1 MRYRL
6 LRLYCDAIFAA
17 GCLAVYAFGSS
28 THFGYILSHPGT
40 FWVLAGGVLLG
51 EMLPLKIPRR
61 GSDEEITLST
71 SFSLALLIA
80 GGLGPAVVAQAAAS
94 VIQDIHARKPL
105 WRVRFNVGQYTL
117 SMVAALFAIRLLG
130 AGSHVGS
137 SHPFSSQ
144 ELPAVLVGAAVLFL
158 VNTAVVGTAVILH
171 QRISVRAYI
180 RNDALFV
187 AVTGGVMLMV
197 APLVVAATAY
207 SVILVPLFLAPMLA
221 IYNTVWQGARNEY
234 AARHDALTGLPNRT
248 EFHNAVRDAIR
259 DSGTGSCVLLIDL
272 DRFKDV
278 NDTLGHRYGD
288 LLLKQVSD
296 RFRSQLSEDDHI
308 ARLGGDEFA
317 ILGRGRDREAALEL
331 AEKVTMALR
340 QPFELEQ
347 IAVDAQ
353 ASVGIALFPFDGS
366 DVESLLQ
373 KADVAMY
380 HAKEART
387 DFALYDERHDH
398 HSPSKLALTGELRR
412 AVDDDQLV
420 VWYQPEIDLQTDEVL
435 ALEALVRWQHPELGL
450 LLPDSFIGMAEHT
463 NLIKPLTQRVLDVAL
478 QQVAQWSGLNIDIPV
493 AVNISTHVLVDGGFT
508 DRVLSSLERAGVPP
522 SKLKLE
528 VTESTLMSDPQLAR
542 RVLEQLHSH
551 GVQIA
556 IDDFGTGYSSLAYL
570 ADLPVSEVK
579 IDRSFVSRMA
589 SGSSETIIVTSTIN
603 LAHGLGMR
611 TVAEGVEDLA
621 MLAELRDLGCDA
633 SQGFAIS
640 RPLPTDTATRWLMA
654 SRRRP
659 PVPGSMRLVS

>member
-1 MRYRL
+1 MNYRL
-6 LRLYCDAIFAA
+6 LRVYCDAIFVA
-17 GCLAVYAFGSS
+17 GCLAVVAFGSS

-94 VIQDIHARKPL
+94 VIQDLHARKPL
-105 WRVRFNVGQYTL
+105 WRIRFNVGQYTL
-117 SMVAALFAIRLLG
+117 SMVAALLAIHLLG
-130 AGSHVGS
+130 ASHVGT
-137 SHPFSSQ
+137 SHPFSSG
-144 ELPAVLVGAAVLFL
+144 ELPAVLLGAGVLFL
-158 VNTAVVGTAVILH
+158 VNTAIVGAAVILH
-171 QRISVRAYI
+171 QGVSIRSYVRQ
-180 RNDALFV
+180 DALFV

-221 IYNTVWQGARNEY
+221 IYNTVWQGARSEH

-248 EFHNAVRDAIR
+248 EFHNAVMEAIR

-296 RFRSQLSEDDHI
+296 RFSSQLSENDHI

-317 ILGRGRDREAALEL
+317 ILGRGRDRAAALEL
-331 AEKVTMALR
+331 AENVTMALR

-380 HAKEART
+380 HAKGART

-398 HSPSKLALTGELRR
+398 HSPSKLALTAELRR

-420 VWYQPEIDLQTDEVL
+420 VWYQPEIDLQTDQVV

-450 LLPDSFIGMAEHT
+450 LMPDSFIGMAEHT

-478 QQVAQWSGLNIDIPV
+478 QQVAEWSGLNVDVPV
-493 AVNISTHVLVDGGFT
+493 AVNISTHVLVDSGFT
-508 DRVLSSLERAGVPP
+508 DRVLNALDRAGVPP
-522 SKLKLE
+522 SRLKLE
-528 VTESTLMSDPQLAR
+528 VTESTLMADPELAR
-542 RVLEQLHSH
+542 KVLEQLHSH
-551 GVQIA
+551 GVEIA

-589 SGSSETIIVTSTIN
+589 SGSSETVIVTSTIN

-621 MLAELRDLGCDA
+621 LLADLRDLGCDS

-640 RPLPTDTATRWLMA
+640 RPLPAENATRWLMA

-659 PVPGSMRLVS
+659 PVPGHMRLAS